1 MTEISADKQMKERI
15 QQLKQYGMII
25 ALVVIYGV
33 FAFMT
38 DFKNTAPMNINN
50 LIMQNSY
57 VIILAIG
64 MLLCCL
70 TGNVDLSVGSVVAFT
85 GALAAIMILDYSV
98 PIPIAVI
105 ATLFIGVII
114 GIWQGFFISYL
125 GISPFIVSLAN
136 MLVFR
141 GLTMVILNGQ
151 TKGPLPPEFTQIGAG
166 FYLKF
171 L

>member
-70 TGNVDLSVGSVVAFT
+70 TGNVCLLYT
-85 GALAAIMILDYSV
+85 
-98 PIPIAVI
+98 
-105 ATLFIGVII
+105 
-114 GIWQGFFISYL
+114 
-125 GISPFIVSLAN
+125 SPSPRD
-136 MLVFR
+136 R
-141 GLTMVILNGQ
+141 G
-151 TKGPLPPEFTQIGAG
+151 
-166 FYLKF
+166 
-171 L
+171 

>member
-114 GIWQGFFISYL
+114 GIWQGFLYHI
-125 GISPFIVSLAN
+125 
-136 MLVFR
+136 
-141 GLTMVILNGQ
+141 
-151 TKGPLPPEFTQIGAG
+151 
-166 FYLKF
+166 
-171 L
+171 